1 MTKRYFSESPSPS
14 YPPSP
19 SNFNDIISS
28 FKKDDLLILGIV
40 LILLGE
46 GCRDK
51 ELLLTLGFLFVSD
64 KIDIAE
70 KLLPRDSLD

>member
-1 MTKRYFSESPSPS
+1 MTKRYFSENPSSPNNLPENITDFLSGL
-14 YPPSP
+14 
-19 SNFNDIISS
+19 
-28 FKKDDLLILGIV
+28 KKDDLIIIGIV

-51 ELLLTLGFLFVSD
+51 ELLIMLGFLFVSD

-70 KLLPRDSLD
+70 KLLSKID

>member
-1 MTKRYFSESPSPS
+1 MTKRYFSESPS
-14 YPPSP
+14 SP
-19 SNFNDIISS
+19 DSLPGNIKGFLSGL
-28 FKKDDLLILGIV
+28 KKDDLIIIGIV

-51 ELLLTLGFLFVSD
+51 ELLIMLGFLFVSD

-70 KLLPRDSLD
+70 KLLSKSD